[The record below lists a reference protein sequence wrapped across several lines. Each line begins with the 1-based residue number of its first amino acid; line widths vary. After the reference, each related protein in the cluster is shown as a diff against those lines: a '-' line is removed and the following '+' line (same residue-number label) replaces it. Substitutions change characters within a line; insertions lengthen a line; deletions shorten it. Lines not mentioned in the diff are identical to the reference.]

1 MNHDILKQVIFDQIE
16 VIQNAEIIPRD
27 YFFEKNVNYVLVG
40 LRRSGTSNSS
50 CHRRTFFSIWLTH

>member
-40 LRRSGTSNSS
+40 LRRSGKSTLLYKIA
-50 CHRRTFFSIWLTH
+50 RYEDLI